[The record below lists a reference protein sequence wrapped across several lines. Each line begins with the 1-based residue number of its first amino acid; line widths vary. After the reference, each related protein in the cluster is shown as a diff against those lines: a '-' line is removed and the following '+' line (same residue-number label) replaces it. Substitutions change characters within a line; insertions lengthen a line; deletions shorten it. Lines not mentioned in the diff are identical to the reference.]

1 MLKGFEDDL
10 AGLELPDEVKS
21 QLIEAANK
29 RASGLVTKNEEL
41 LGKLNKNKDAAGD
54 KDAELEKLRQLAA
67 NVEQEREE
75 SKGNYSKALEL
86 KEEQYSKQLEA
97 LQSQLTQKDSALTSL
112 LIDDG
117 LSRALDGV
125 NINPSLKAGAEA
137 MLKSQAVLS
146 EGKAMIGDKSLSDAV
161 KEWADSDVGK
171 NYCLAPN
178 NSGGN
183 ANGGSNNTSTNYQGK
198 KFSEMSIKEKTAYL
212 ASKK

>member
-10 AGLELPDEVKS
+10 AGLELSDEVKS

-75 SKGNYSKALEL
+75 AKGNYSKALEL
-86 KEEQYSKQLEA
+86 KEEQFNKQLET
-97 LQSQLTQKDSALTSL
+97 LQSQLTEKDSALTSL

-137 MLKSQAVLS
+137 MLKTQAVLS
-146 EGKAMIGDKSLSDAV
+146 DGKAMIGDKSLSDAV
-161 KEWADSDVGK
+161 KDWADSDVGK